1 MRGPDGTVR
10 MGFGMPGRGGGFRLM
25 MGGGPLRRLSEPE
38 SEASLGSGLS
48 SPDYG
53 ESRMWIVS
61 EGRDES
67 WM

>member
-10 MGFGMPGRGGGFRLM
+10 MGFGVPGRGGGFRLM

-38 SEASLGSGLS
+38 SEASLSSGLS

-53 ESRMWIVS
+53 ESGMWIVS
-61 EGRDES
+61 WREG
-67 WM
+67 